1 MWILQLKGLYEWM
14 NEALYKNQSIYCTSV
29 THYGDGMIQLML
41 ICLIF
46 VFFFWGGGI
55 YICIFLYKYRDIFHK
70 RWMGLMD
77 VQAPSL
83 NFECTTNETVTI

>member
-46 VFFFWGGGI
+46 VFFLGGGHI
-55 YICIFLYKYRDIFHK
+55 HLYIFIQIQGYF
-70 RWMGLMD
+70 
-77 VQAPSL
+77 S
-83 NFECTTNETVTI
+83 

>member
-46 VFFFWGGGI
+46 GFFFWGGGA
-55 YICIFLYKYRDIFHK
+55 YTFVYFYTNTGIFFIKDG
-70 RWMGLMD
+70 WG
-77 VQAPSL
+77 
-83 NFECTTNETVTI
+83 

>member
-46 VFFFWGGGI
+46 VFFGGGGHI
-55 YICIFLYKYRDIFHK
+55 HLYIFIQIQGYF
-70 RWMGLMD
+70 
-77 VQAPSL
+77 S
-83 NFECTTNETVTI
+83 

>member
-46 VFFFWGGGI
+46 VCFFLGGGA
-55 YICIFLYKYRDIFHK
+55 FLLI
-70 RWMGLMD
+70 
-77 VQAPSL
+77 SL
-83 NFECTTNETVTI
+83 

>member
-1 MWILQLKGLYEWM
+1 MWILQLKGLYEWV

-46 VFFFWGGGI
+46 FLGGV
-55 YICIFLYKYRDIFHK
+55 YICIFLYKYRVIFHK

-77 VQAPSL
+77 V
-83 NFECTTNETVTI
+83 

>member
-46 VFFFWGGGI
+46 VFFLGGGA
-55 YICIFLYKYRDIFHK
+55 YTFVYFYTNTGIFFIKDG
-70 RWMGLMD
+70 WG
-77 VQAPSL
+77 
-83 NFECTTNETVTI
+83 

>member
-1 MWILQLKGLYEWM
+1 MWILQLKGLYEWV

-46 VFFFWGGGI
+46 FFLGGAYTFVYFYTNTGLFFIKDGWG
-55 YICIFLYKYRDIFHK
+55 
-70 RWMGLMD
+70 
-77 VQAPSL
+77 
-83 NFECTTNETVTI
+83 

>member
-46 VFFFWGGGI
+46 VFFWGGGA
-55 YICIFLYKYRDIFHK
+55 YTFVYFYTNTGIFFIKDG
-70 RWMGLMD
+70 WG
-77 VQAPSL
+77 
-83 NFECTTNETVTI
+83 

>member
-46 VFFFWGGGI
+46 VFFFGGGA
-55 YICIFLYKYRDIFHK
+55 YTFVYFYTNTGIFFIKDG
-70 RWMGLMD
+70 WG
-77 VQAPSL
+77 
-83 NFECTTNETVTI
+83 

>member
-46 VFFFWGGGI
+46 VFFLGGGA
-55 YICIFLYKYRDIFHK
+55 YTFVYFYTNTGIFFLKDG
-70 RWMGLMD
+70 WG
-77 VQAPSL
+77 
-83 NFECTTNETVTI
+83 